1 MLLVGGGVRND
12 LGLLVPFLSSGLQ
25 IKELLKKLEQL
36 SEEVLAV
43 RGENARLAL
52 QLQVRFGPQGNGQR

>member
-1 MLLVGGGVRND
+1 MPWIS
-12 LGLLVPFLSSGLQ
+12 LVPFLSFWPQ

-52 QLQVRFGPQGNGQR
+52 QLQVC